1 MDAARRANRFGWDGS
16 GGPMTCSDATTP
28 EDVTMLEPIAV
39 PDPLAAV
46 VGRRRPIR
54 DRLRERLVAAAVAEG
69 ADRHAAEAAV
79 DDLAGERPL
88 LDWLM
93 NGGFQKLLE
102 LILTLIKLA
111 A

>member
-16 GGPMTCSDATTP
+16 GGPMAVSDSPAP

-39 PDPLAAV
+39 PDQLVAA
-46 VGRRRPIR
+46 RRRPIR

-93 NGGFQKLLE
+93 SGGFEKLLQ